1 MLMSNV
7 FTIILFGLG
16 FHLSF
21 AQESLNKNE
30 AQKFRKQAILTATNI
45 NSIVSEFT
53 QYKSISFLNNEI
65 ITIGNLV
72 FKSPNTV
79 KWEYTSPYQY
89 SIIFKNDNLYIN
101 DGGDKSNIDI
111 SSNGMFKSLNNLIV
125 SSINGNMFDD
135 NKYTISYFKLNE
147 NYLVKFLPKD
157 EKMLGLITSFE
168 LIFNK
173 QTNDV
178 VEVKMTESSNDYTK
192 IIFKNKTLN
201 TLINDAIFNN

>member
-1 MLMSNV
+1 MSNI
-7 FTIILFGLG
+7 FTIVLFGLG
-16 FHLSF
+16 IQLSF
-21 AQESLNKNE
+21 AQVRLNKNE
-30 AQKFRKQAILTATNI
+30 AQKFREQAMLTATNT

-53 QYKSISFLNNEI
+53 QYKRISFLNNEI

-89 SIIFKNDNLYIN
+89 SIVFKNDKMYIN

-111 SSNGMFKSLNNLIV
+111 SSNRMFKSLNNLII

-135 NKYTISYFKLNE
+135 NRYTISYFKLNG
-147 NYLVKFLPKD
+147 NYLVKFLPK
-157 EKMLGLITSFE
+157 EKKMLDLITAFE
-168 LIFNK
+168 LIFHK
-173 QTNDV
+173 ETNDV
-178 VEVKMTESSNDYTK
+178 IEVKMIESSNDYTK
-192 IIFKNKTLN
+192 IIFKNRTLN